1 MAASAS
7 GHSVVP
13 FFCRG
18 ARGAVWDPC
27 LWAGSERWTRPSPRS
42 TMRSVAAVACCS
54 LRASPGSARAGSPK
68 RSPREAH
75 ERYQARHGGKTKAS
89 VHHAI
94 PRSRIAQ
101 WHDQWEQVAI
111 FFRPETR
118 ASVGA
123 SATRW
128 RKEWSPEQPSVLRRN
143 QGPKVL
149 HRAAVLR
156 GRHAERCTRTD
167 EPGDALRRMH
177 LERASATRACARQGA
192 PDTGEADTPPGSVG
206 YSHEPCAR
214 VRGRPWPGRGGSRA
228 LPGASGDVRFGT
240 PHPTPWR
247 RSCVATID
255 GRLGDTPLPSGHG
268 WSFDPAP

>member
-1 MAASAS
+1 MAASAF

-149 HRAAVLR
+149 HRAAVLQ
-156 GRHAERCTRTD
+156 AVMLS
-167 EPGDALRRMH
+167 DALAPTNPVMH
-177 LERASATRACARQGA
+177 FGGCTWNAHPL
-192 PDTGEADTPPGSVG
+192 
-206 YSHEPCAR
+206 R
-214 VRGRPWPGRGGSRA
+214 VRAHGKVHPTPARPTHHRARWVTATSRA
-228 LPGASGDVRFGT
+228 LGCAGGRGRAEEVPG
-240 PHPTPWR
+240 
-247 RSCVATID
+247 
-255 GRLGDTPLPSGHG
+255 PSLV
-268 WSFDPAP
+268 PQVT

>member
-1 MAASAS
+1 MGGWAGIGAIAIPPRGGPEAFRGPRGGRGGSYVPPFGRKPDVS
-7 GHSVVP
+7 RMRLWTRTSVRFYQRLP
-13 FFCRG
+13 APAIACSCCELRR
-18 ARGAVWDPC
+18 ARGRGISGEPHAQKKPEWWIENDIY
-27 LWAGSERWTRPSPRS
+27 
-42 TMRSVAAVACCS
+42 
-54 LRASPGSARAGSPK
+54 
-68 RSPREAH
+68 EAH

-149 HRAAVLR
+149 HRAAVLQ
-156 GRHAERCTRTD
+156 AVMLS
-167 EPGDALRRMH
+167 DALAPTNPVMH
-177 LERASATRACARQGA
+177 FGGCTWNAHPL
-192 PDTGEADTPPGSVG
+192 
-206 YSHEPCAR
+206 R
-214 VRGRPWPGRGGSRA
+214 VRAHGKVHPTPARPTHHRARWVTATSRA
-228 LPGASGDVRFGT
+228 LGCAGGRGRAEEVPG
-240 PHPTPWR
+240 
-247 RSCVATID
+247 
-255 GRLGDTPLPSGHG
+255 PSLV
-268 WSFDPAP
+268 PQVT